1 MPRTSNNTKKG
12 ASGSGSIRQVKRI
25 KDNGKE
31 YTYWE
36 GRCTIGY
43 DPGTGKQKQR
53 SITGKTQKEVA
64 QKIRQITAELDAG
77 TYHEPCKLTVGEWL
91 DIWTKEYLGDV
102 KPRTQDSYKTTVDN
116 HLKPAFGAMKLEA
129 LAPFDVQQFYN
140 RMKNGDKKHAALS
153 PKTIRNIHGVLH
165 KAMEQAV
172 ALGYLRTN
180 PADKCK
186 LPKVERKEI
195 KPLDNDQI
203 RAFMAACKGNLYENV
218 YLVTLFTGMREGE
231 VLGLTWDCIN
241 FENGTVTIKQQLIR
255 KRRSDGTYELAS
267 PKNGKSRYLTPAP
280 FVMGILQNQK
290 ERQAKWKQRAGDMWE
305 KTDLVFTNEV
315 GHNLS
320 AQTVYLYYKKIVT
333 EIGCPDSRFHDLRH
347 SYAVASLQAGDDIKT
362 VQENL
367 GHHSAA
373 FTLDAYG
380 HVTAQMKQASANRM
394 EQFIQSVS

>member
-1 MPRTSNNTKKG
+1 M
-12 ASGSGSIRQVKRI
+12 
-25 KDNGKE
+25 
-31 YTYWE
+31 
-36 GRCTIGY
+36 
-43 DPGTGKQKQR
+43 
-53 SITGKTQKEVA
+53 
-64 QKIRQITAELDAG
+64 
-77 TYHEPCKLTVGEWL
+77 
-91 DIWTKEYLGDV
+91 TKEYLGDV

-116 HLKPAFGAMKLEA
+116 HLKPSFVALKLEA
-129 LAPFDVQQFYN
+129 LEPFDVQQFYN
-140 RMKNGDKKHAALS
+140 RMKNGDKKQAALS

-203 RAFMAACKGNLYENV
+203 KAFLAACKGNLYENV

-231 VLGLTWDCIN
+231 VLGLKWDCIN
-241 FENGTVTIKQQLIR
+241 FEKGTVTIKQQLIR
-255 KRRSDGTYELAS
+255 KRRSDGAYELAS

>member
-1 MPRTSNNTKKG
+1 MPRTNNTKKG
-12 ASGSGSIRQVKRI
+12 ASGSGSIRQIKRS

-64 QKIRQITAELDAG
+64 QKIRQITAELDTG

-140 RMKNGDKKHAALS
+140 RMKNGDKKQAALS

-241 FENGTVTIKQQLIR
+241 FEKGTITIKQQLIR
-255 KRRSDGTYELAS
+255 KRRSDGAYELAS
-267 PKNGKSRYLTPAP
+267 PKNGKNRYLTPAP
-280 FVMGILQNQK
+280 FVMGILQSQK

-367 GHHSAA
+367 GHHAA
-373 FTLDAYG
+373 SFTLDIYG
-380 HVTAQMKQASANRM
+380 HVTEQMKQDSASRM